1 MHSTARF
8 HRSFGRSFT
17 TRLALAI
24 AKAKAAVQEATPN
37 LSRRTEARG
46 VPRAGLWADGHP
58 IVTQR
63 FVNDP
68 LTTAIG
74 SLSRS
79 VSPD

>member
-37 LSRRTEARG
+37 FSQGTDTRG

-58 IVTQR
+58 IVDAT
-63 FVNDP
+63 V
-68 LTTAIG
+68 
-74 SLSRS
+74 S